1 MYSNK
6 LICNVLIYINN
17 NITDKITINN
27 LEKKFFY
34 NRYYIMKLFKKEI
47 GITIIEYINS
57 IRIYNSLLQMKNET
71 LSLTSI
77 AIRNGFSSLEYFS
90 ETCRQITKLNPR
102 VFKNCFLNKKNL
114 TQNQVNLINNSM
126 VKLYETNCIKDNYLS
141 KAKTDDKPVK
151 KLTLFNFK

>member
-6 LICNVLIYINN
+6 LVYNILIYINN
-17 NITDKITINN
+17 NITDKITIND

-34 NRYYIMKLFKKEI
+34 NRYYIMKIFKKEI

-57 IRIYNSLLQMKNET
+57 IRIYNSLLQIKNSSY
-71 LSLTSI
+71 LLTSI

-102 VFKNCFLNKKNL
+102 IFKNYFSNKKYL
-114 TQNQVNLINNSM
+114 PINQVNLINAAM
-126 VKLYETNCIKDNYLS
+126 VSLYEISCIKDNYLS
-141 KAKTDDKPVK
+141 KTKSDDAPVK
-151 KLTLFNFK
+151 NLTLFTFK